1 MASILSSVMF
11 IKSASGTHTV
21 TGVAVCRVEEQE
33 YVQVNYKAFRMNA
46 TDNHLVDR
54 IEKYRIMSI
63 VGKFLFAS
71 GQLYV
76 SILSVC
82 VKCSF
87 TPKLT

>member
-33 YVQVNYKAFRMNA
+33 YVEVNYKAFRMN
-46 TDNHLVDR
+46 D
-54 IEKYRIMSI
+54 RIMSV

-76 SILSVC
+76 SVLSIC

-87 TPKLT
+87 TPLN